1 MGDADSVNMLD
12 VGMAQISAQTAINQY
27 YYSMLIQVQKNW
39 RQQLDHVNNA
49 HYLQTFKRPPPP
61 PADFMSKLDYYRQF
75 STRLWHHYVCCPPY
89 AFDDILDQIKVGFH
103 CLIF

>member
-1 MGDADSVNMLD
+1 MGNANSVNML
-12 VGMAQISAQTAINQY
+12 MAQISAQTAINQH
-27 YYSMLIQVQKNW
+27 YYSMLTQVQKNW
-39 RQQLDHVNNA
+39 RQQLDHA
-49 HYLQTFKRPPPP
+49 TFRLSNVLLLP

-75 STRLWHHYVCCPPY
+75 STRLWHHYVRCPPY